1 MKDNNNTFIDI
12 YKLIAKARSA
22 EDLMKISMAVDA
34 ILEEGGLLSER
45 DEITIVLAMKTK
57 INEYAIQNIMSAV
70 DVLMMTQEMGMGLDG
85 FDPELDGIESEMTD
99 SLEDLKSGLIL
110 SMAEFGKKIE
120 LNTEKELE
128 ELADSNKEDTE
139 KDT

>member
-1 MKDNNNTFIDI
+1 MKDKNNTFIDI